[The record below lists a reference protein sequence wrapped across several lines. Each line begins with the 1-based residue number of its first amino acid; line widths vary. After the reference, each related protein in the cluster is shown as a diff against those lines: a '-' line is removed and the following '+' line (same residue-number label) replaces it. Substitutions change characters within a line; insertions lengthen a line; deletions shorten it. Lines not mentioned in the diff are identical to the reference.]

1 MATQGKSAADETA
14 AAERQAKKEPG
25 VALEWIKAAGMPLV
39 TLVVTLLGGFYFTNL
54 TKERESRNSNQ
65 TLYATL
71 ITQREQSDAQIRKDM
86 FAVVFKEFL
95 TDPKQQSS
103 AKGVLQLELLA
114 NNFSQSIDLAPLF
127 KDLARQLDRGGEQ
140 ERAANRELRKRLD
153 DAASS
158 LIYKQV
164 DSLAQRG
171 YALHDTVNLADWAAF
186 YGKPRL
192 QGAFRRSRLTSG
204 EAALPASAGASA
216 PIPEADA
223 VQVKLELIDVNV
235 ARRELEVRLHIV
247 FPDGTG
253 EIDRH
258 FWVGQYDFPMLDN
271 LQLPHGLRASV
282 VITEFFVDETAEKP
296 EDGSF
301 VNMWLVVFPAASAS
315 LKERQDYE
323 DILRDM
329 LRTGKKTEE
338 PAS

>member
-1 MATQGKSAADETA
+1 MATQNERGTVETA
-14 AAERQAKKEPG
+14 TADKPAKEPS

-54 TKERESRNSNQ
+54 TRERETRNSNQ

-95 TDPKQQSS
+95 SDPKQQSS

-127 KDLARQLDRGGEQ
+127 KELARQLDRGGEKD
-140 ERAANRELRKRLD
+140 RAANNELRKRLD
-153 DAASS
+153 EAAAN

-164 DSLAQRG
+164 DSLSQRG
-171 YALHDTVNLADWAAF
+171 YSIQETINLGDWVAY

-192 QGAFRRSRLTSG
+192 QGTFSKSRLTLG
-204 EAALPASAGASA
+204 EAARPATAGASA
-216 PIPEADA
+216 PIPADDA
-223 VQVKLELIDVNV
+223 VQIKLELIDVNL
-235 ARRELEVRLHIV
+235 ARRELEVRLRIN
-247 FPDGTG
+247 FPDDTPA
-253 EIDRH
+253 IDRH

-282 VITEFFVDETAEKP
+282 VITQFLVNDAAEKP
-296 EDGSF
+296 EDGS
-301 VNMWLVVFPAASAS
+301 VVDMWLVVFPASSAS

-329 LRTGKKTEE
+329 LRTRK
-338 PAS
+338 